1 MKRILLALALTASLT
16 AEAQQRMT
24 LADCINYAVERNV
37 DVKQQDVTRRNQ
49 ELTLHTA
56 RHSRLP
62 QLSAAGNQ
70 SFDFGRGLTSENTYV
85 SRNTQSTSFSL
96 NANLPL
102 ITGGRIPNQVAQA
115 RLDLAAATADLERL
129 RDDLSIQVAGAYL
142 EALYQ
147 KAMLRTATEQVALS
161 RKQLERIEAFF
172 KNDKASAAEVAEA
185 RSRVATDELSRVQAD
200 NSFRLALL
208 TLSQLIELPAPD
220 SLDIC
225 EPEGL
230 LPAHV
235 DGSPD
240 AIFAAAVA
248 TRPGVRADSLR
259 IESAERGV
267 RIARSSYWP
276 TLSIGAGLGT
286 TYYRTNG
293 FDNAAFGRQLRD
305 NFSKTV
311 GLSLSI
317 PIFNR
322 FTTRNAVRQ
331 AELTVESRRWQL
343 DATRKALYKEIQ
355 QAWYNAVAAQAQ
367 FASSNVAVEEA
378 QTAFE
383 LMTKKY
389 ETGKANATE
398 YDESRT
404 KRLRAEYDR
413 LAARYQYMFRMK
425 ILDFYRGV
433 PLA

>member
-1 MKRILLALALTASLT
+1 M
-16 AEAQQRMT
+16 
-24 LADCINYAVERNV
+24 
-37 DVKQQDVTRRNQ
+37 
-49 ELTLHTA
+49 
-56 RHSRLP
+56 
-62 QLSAAGNQ
+62 
-70 SFDFGRGLTSENTYV
+70 
-85 SRNTQSTSFSL
+85 
-96 NANLPL
+96 
-102 ITGGRIPNQVAQA
+102 
-115 RLDLAAATADLERL
+115 
-129 RDDLSIQVAGAYL
+129 AGAYL

-322 FTTRNAVRQ
+322 FATRNAVRQ